1 MLAAIFQ
8 DGKLNEMALSFA
20 PGDDLVFQV
29 ESGFGVIRVLAV
41 EGAGAGAVWHVLVYE
56 DFYPE
61 VELAEAALLARGS
74 ELPVR
79 APHFALTDHAF
90 EKTPAA
96 RLGNR
101 PVTEQ
106 ELAPYRRWRESGGAV
121 SDRSV
126 LLMLGMR

>member
-1 MLAAIFQ
+1 MELHFV
-8 DGKLNEMALSFA
+8 

-29 ESGFGVIRVLAV
+29 ESGFGLIRVLAV
-41 EGAGAGAVWHVLVYE
+41 EGEGDSAVWHILIYE

-61 VELAEAALLARGS
+61 VEAAEAALASGREMAAR
-74 ELPVR
+74 LP
-79 APHFALTDHAF
+79 HLALTNHAF

-101 PVTEQ
+101 PVTER
-106 ELAPYRRWRESGGAV
+106 EMTAYRGWKESGGEV

>member
-1 MLAAIFQ
+1 MLAGKIL
-8 DGKLNEMALSFA
+8 DGKLNEMALTFA
-20 PGDDLVFQV
+20 PGDDLVFQL

-41 EGAGAGAVWHVLVYE
+41 EGAGRDAVWHVLVYE

-61 VELAEAALLARGS
+61 VEAAEAALAGGGG
-74 ELPVR
+74 LPVR
-79 APHFALTDHAF
+79 APHLALTDHAF

-101 PVTEQ
+101 PVEEA
-106 ELAPYRRWRESGGAV
+106 ELAAYRRWRESGGEV
-121 SDRSV
+121 SDRSL

>member
-1 MLAAIFQ
+1 MLTTNLL
-8 DGKLNEMALSFA
+8 DGKSNEMALGFA

-41 EGAGAGAVWHVLVYE
+41 EGAGARAVWHVLVYE

-61 VELAEAALLARGS
+61 VEAAEAALAGGAA
-74 ELPVR
+74 LPVR
-79 APHFALTDHAF
+79 APHLALTDHAF

-101 PVTEQ
+101 AVTDA
-106 ELAPYRRWRESGGAV
+106 ELAGFRRWKESGGEV